1 MDTNFRFAGENPH
14 LDVVID
20 ILQSVKAENV
30 TIVNGGEESAVADW
44 IVICEGNSFV
54 HVNAIANTVRSHF
67 KTEENILPFHEEGR
81 DYKRWI
87 LLDYTD
93 VVVNIM
99 LPELRDHYE
108 LEELWKDCDQEVL
121 PNQ

>member
-1 MDTNFRFAGENPH
+1 MSNTSRFAGDNAH
-14 LDVVID
+14 LDATIEVLQD
-20 ILQSVKAENV
+20 IKAENI
-30 TIVNGGEESAVADW
+30 TIVEGGIDSPVADW

-54 HVNAIANTVRSHF
+54 HVRAIADRVRTYF
-67 KTEENILPFHEEGR
+67 KQEENILPFHEEGR
-81 DYKRWI
+81 SQNRWT

-108 LEELWKDCDQEVL
+108 LEELWRDHDQETL
-121 PNQ
+121 PNA